1 MRSLAIV
8 LGEPGIKISLQLR
21 DRAVDLLAERHAVEL
36 VEQRFVEALADAV
49 GLRAPRLGARVIDV
63 LDRQVEFVLVM
74 LGLTA
79 RMSETLC
86 K

>member
-36 VEQRFVEALADAV
+36 VEQRFVWKRSRMPLVCGLLALV
-49 GLRAPRLGARVIDV
+49 RV
-63 LDRQVEFVLVM
+63 
-74 LGLTA
+74 
-79 RMSETLC
+79 
-86 K
+86 